1 VLTAKGQKRY
11 NRTEYSNLI
20 DTLHIMENATLLI
33 DSKKRLPLS
42 KGNRFYQ
49 LIYGIVFITIGA
61 FQILITDL
69 PLFNIGLILIG
80 LLSLTYGVIGKEIFT
95 THNYLK
101 IDSYLITAKN
111 SGDRKNLIEIRSIT
125 HIKNLPSGFDF
136 TLKDYVKTINLTW
149 TTSDEFQ
156 MIKTRLEGL
165 GRQNNI
171 TID

>member
-1 VLTAKGQKRY
+1 
-11 NRTEYSNLI
+11 
-20 DTLHIMENATLLI
+20 MENSTLQI

-42 KGNRFYQ
+42 KGNRIYQ
-49 LIYGIVFITIGA
+49 FIYGLVLITIGA
-61 FQILITDL
+61 FQIIKTDL

-80 LLSLTYGVIGKEIFT
+80 ILSLTYGVIGKEIFT

-111 SGDRKNLIEIRSIT
+111 SSDRKNIIEIKSIT
-125 HIKNLPSGFDF
+125 YIKNLPFGFDF

-165 GRQNNI
+165 ARQNNI
-171 TID
+171 TMD

>member
-1 VLTAKGQKRY
+1 
-11 NRTEYSNLI
+11 
-20 DTLHIMENATLLI
+20 MENSTLLI

-49 LIYGIVFITIGA
+49 LIYGIVLITIGA
-61 FQILITDL
+61 FQIIKTDL

-80 LLSLTYGVIGKEIFT
+80 ILSLTYGVIGKEIFT

-101 IDSYLITAKN
+101 IDSYLITSKN
-111 SGDRKNLIEIRSIT
+111 SVDRKSLIEIKSIT
-125 HIKNLPSGFDF
+125 YIKNLPFGFDF

-165 GRQNNI
+165 SRQNNI
-171 TID
+171 KME